1 MSDKIIKC
9 SADEPSIFGYG
20 LHEVT
25 SSLPYTAQMASC
37 LVARRFSRLNISRY
51 LVLFFINFHILLFI
65 WIKACPF
72 SDL

>member
-25 SSLPYTAQMASC
+25 SSLPLHRTDGELSC
-37 LVARRFSRLNISRY
+37 DKEVFETKY
-51 LVLFFINFHILLFI
+51 L
-65 WIKACPF
+65 
-72 SDL
+72 